1 MLNESR
7 LDELTEGIE
16 RLKNGA
22 LISVLSIVFGMAA
35 FLLLL
40 AVLPHMSFLN
50 ISLYSNITTMNRTII
65 SIFERKLVGAL
76 PYIAVSGLML
86 ILSAILAIA
95 SFVLFFMATGN
106 LKKYSEKFG
115 IGRIGLIIVL
125 LSLLLVLVAVPS
137 AFLTT
142 GIKHL
147 PSFPVLML
155 MTIALV
161 FLSILLSAV
170 GQILFSIMLIRLSEE
185 KDVDEGFRIAGIL
198 LAVSAILIFIPFIS
212 IAGLVLDLVALI
224 LIYTSA
230 KNSLNKLKSGIIVP

>member
-22 LISVLSIVFGMAA
+22 LISVLSIVFGIAA

-40 AVLPHMSFLN
+40 AVLPHMRFLN

-142 GIKHL
+142 GIKYL
-147 PSFPVLML
+147 PSFPALML

>member
-1 MLNESR
+1 VLNESR

-22 LISVLSIVFGMAA
+22 LISVLSIVFGIAA

-40 AVLPHMSFLN
+40 AVLPHMRFLN

-125 LSLLLVLVAVPS
+125 LSMLLVLVAVPS

-142 GIKHL
+142 EIKHL

-161 FLSILLSAV
+161 FLSILLSAA

>member
-22 LISVLSIVFGMAA
+22 LISVLSIVFGIAA

-40 AVLPHMSFLN
+40 AVLPHMRFLN

-76 PYIAVSGLML
+76 PYIAISGLML

-125 LSLLLVLVAVPS
+125 LSMLLVLVAVPS

-147 PSFPVLML
+147 SSFPVLML

>member
-1 MLNESR
+1 VLNESR

-22 LISVLSIVFGMAA
+22 LISVLSIVFGIAA

-40 AVLPHMSFLN
+40 AVLPHMRFLN

-76 PYIAVSGLML
+76 PYIAISGLML

-125 LSLLLVLVAVPS
+125 LSMLLVLVAVPS
-137 AFLTT
+137 AFLTI

-230 KNSLNKLKSGIIVP
+230 KNSLNKLKSGIIAP